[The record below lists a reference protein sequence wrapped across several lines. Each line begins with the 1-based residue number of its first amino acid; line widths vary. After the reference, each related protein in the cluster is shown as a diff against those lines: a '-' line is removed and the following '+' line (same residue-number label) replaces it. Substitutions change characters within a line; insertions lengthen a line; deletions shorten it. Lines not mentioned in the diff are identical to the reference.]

1 MGISVPYAFWRGYG
15 ANHGFHKGRVTTYS
29 NGDEDCPEG
38 TFTVVFDAAENADPI
53 SISWDQMLG
62 VKKHGSVKKACVLS
76 GEPSGVSIASA
87 KKQLAAWRSRAAQDE
102 EDFEEE
108 DAEEEDAEEEDAG
121 EDEQEGGEE
130 NEDEPTGGAG
140 SVEQLEEASGGEGG
154 GDDSDGVRSTK
165 KRAKKQKRQRKAQ
178 ATDPIWQE
186 VDRAVPP
193 SRPVQTPAFIWRG
206 LKQRETRAT
215 SDDALS
221 YFDRCWPE
229 AVKAL
234 RYEETMRYSDEQ
246 EFDWDATGGPP
257 TRPEARQIIARS

>member
-1 MGISVPYAFWRGYG
+1 M
-15 ANHGFHKGRVTTYS
+15 
-29 NGDEDCPEG
+29 
-38 TFTVVFDAAENADPI
+38 
-53 SISWDQMLG
+53 
-62 VKKHGSVKKACVLS
+62 
-76 GEPSGVSIASA
+76 
-87 KKQLAAWRSRAAQDE
+87 
-102 EDFEEE
+102 
-108 DAEEEDAEEEDAG
+108 
-121 EDEQEGGEE
+121 
-130 NEDEPTGGAG
+130 
-140 SVEQLEEASGGEGG
+140 
-154 GDDSDGVRSTK
+154 
-165 KRAKKQKRQRKAQ
+165 
-178 ATDPIWQE
+178 
-186 VDRAVPP
+186 PP